1 MRLLVAIMQSH
12 NKCSLLKYDKKRLG
26 CDNPVLFII
35 TQAGQIK
42 YTYLNKVAKLNAT
55 KYTVNQPNTNI
66 SMQRESAMFLIFRLK
81 VLTTPDSVVLNSRH
95 IHLFPYFEIRRVY
108 ASMVVLGSRGVTCSP
123 SNVYAGSNAT
133 RSQFSITFK
142 YVDKLCCIL
151 TFGQVLKSALTNR
164 LTLSFLKCRH

>member
-1 MRLLVAIMQSH
+1 MRLLVAIMQSR

-81 VLTTPDSVVLNSRH
+81 SFDNTGLCGSEFQTHPFVP
-95 IHLFPYFEIRRVY
+95 LF
-108 ASMVVLGSRGVTCSP
+108 
-123 SNVYAGSNAT
+123 
-133 RSQFSITFK
+133 
-142 YVDKLCCIL
+142 
-151 TFGQVLKSALTNR
+151 
-164 LTLSFLKCRH
+164 

>member
-1 MRLLVAIMQSH
+1 MRLLVAIMQSR

-42 YTYLNKVAKLNAT
+42 YTYLNKVAKLNVT

-108 ASMVVLGSRGVTCSP
+108 ASMVVLGSRGVT
-123 SNVYAGSNAT
+123 
-133 RSQFSITFK
+133 
-142 YVDKLCCIL
+142 IL
-151 TFGQVLKSALTNR
+151 FPKQR
-164 LTLSFLKCRH
+164 LRWQ

>member
-1 MRLLVAIMQSH
+1 MRLLVAIMQSR

-108 ASMVVLGSRGVTCSP
+108 ASMVVLGSRGVTILFPKQRLRWQQCHEVTILNNFQVCWQIMLY
-123 SNVYAGSNAT
+123 SNFWSSAEVG
-133 RSQFSITFK
+133 F
-142 YVDKLCCIL
+142 DK
-151 TFGQVLKSALTNR
+151 
-164 LTLSFLKCRH
+164 

>member
-1 MRLLVAIMQSH
+1 MRLLVAIMQSR

-42 YTYLNKVAKLNAT
+42 YTYLNKVAKLNVT

-95 IHLFPYFEIRRVY
+95 IHLFPYFEIRRVVWY
-108 ASMVVLGSRGVTCSP
+108 GSPWFTWSNHSVPQATSTLAVMPRGH
-123 SNVYAGSNAT
+123 N
-133 RSQFSITFK
+133 SQ
-142 YVDKLCCIL
+142 
-151 TFGQVLKSALTNR
+151 
-164 LTLSFLKCRH
+164 